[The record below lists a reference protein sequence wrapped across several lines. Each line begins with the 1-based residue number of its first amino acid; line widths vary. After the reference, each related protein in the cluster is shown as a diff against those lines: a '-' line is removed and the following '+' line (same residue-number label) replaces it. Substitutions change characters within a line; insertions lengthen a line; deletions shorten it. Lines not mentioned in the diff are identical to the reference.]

1 MLTENDVVNNL
12 SYKHYHIFCRLSQ
25 TFLLLSSSLSSEFC
39 DYFQLISF
47 SHYSW
52 NSINVKTKT
61 KKPKKLNGVC

>member
-12 SYKHYHIFCRLSQ
+12 SYEHYHIFCRIFQ

-39 DYFQLISF
+39 YYFQLISF

-52 NSINVKTKT
+52 NSISE
-61 KKPKKLNGVC
+61 KKQKQKQKLNGVC